1 MKSKKEN
8 FTQSNIKD
16 GDVELDDKAEEGI
29 VSWGKKWRD
38 GTENGTGT
46 NTGNSTYLVQTASR
60 YALL

>member
-38 GTENGTGT
+38 GTGNGTGT
-46 NTGNSTYLVQTASR
+46 ANTASGD
-60 YALL
+60 AVIQPLVIQ